1 MVRVI
6 VATGRGGTGKTS
18 FVALATRYLET
29 PQLLIDADPDQS
41 LAAMLGVDLAAASIK
56 TISDVLYDIQISAK
70 KNRGQFNAMPLV
82 QKIEYLLHMNCL
94 YESAD
99 FDMLGLGVKWTKG
112 CYCHP
117 NDILRA
123 ILPELARSYACTVI
137 DSPAGLEHLNRR
149 IISQVDDVFAIM
161 DPSAKSVQ
169 NVERIKQIS
178 EQVGIRFH
186 NLYLVANHRF
196 SKDQAESLANIP
208 GTKYLGRIP
217 YDVTVEEYDWAGK
230 SLLELPATSPASA
243 ATGEI
248 LNKAGYRGR

>member
-1 MVRVI
+1 MARII

-41 LAAMLGVDLAAASIK
+41 LAAMLGVDLEAAGIK
-56 TISDVLYDIQISAK
+56 TISAVLYDIQASAK
-70 KNRGQFNAMPLV
+70 KTASEFDVMPLAE
-82 QKIEYLLHMNCL
+82 KIKYLLHMNCL

-99 FDMLGLGVKWTKG
+99 FDMLVLGVKWTKG

-117 NDILRA
+117 NDILRMV
-123 ILPELARSYACTVI
+123 LPELARNYVYTFV

-196 SKDQAESLANIP
+196 RQAQTQSLANIP
-208 GTKYLGRIP
+208 GTKYLGCIP
-217 YDVTVEEYDWAGK
+217 HDLAVEQYDWVGR

-243 ATGEI
+243 AVGEI
-248 LNKAGYRGR
+248 LNTAGYRVL